1 MAERTLYEKYG
12 GFSKI
17 SKIVISFYETL
28 LDNDEVGPFFDH
40 VDMTKMVDHQTKFI
54 ASLLGGPAS
63 YTDNQLRQLHSHLEI
78 TNAHFDELETVLQD
92 ALQKHNVATEDIA
105 AVVAEFAKRRPLIVG
120 KP

>member
-1 MAERTLYEKYG
+1 MVERTLYEKYG

-17 SKIVISFYETL
+17 SKIVISFYDTL

-63 YTDNQLRQLHSHLEI
+63 YTDKQLHQLHSHLQI

-92 ALQKHNVATEDIA
+92 ALQKHNVAQDDIA
-105 AVVAEFAKRRPLIVG
+105 VVLAEFGKRRPLIVR
-120 KP
+120 